1 MKKSI
6 SLVLGSGGARGYAH
20 IGVIEV
26 LLKEGYE
33 IKSISGSSMGALIG
47 ALYASGKLEEFK
59 TWVLELDLFEV
70 LKLVDFSFEKSGMI
84 KGDKVFD
91 VIATMIGNINI
102 EDLPIPYT
110 AVATDLNT
118 QKEVWFQR
126 GSLLDAVRAS
136 IAIPT
141 IFTPKEIG
149 SQLLVDG
156 GILNPLPTVP
166 LLSDRTDLTIAVN
179 LSGTALSTKALKK
192 QKKLSTF
199 EQKLSNFLEENLF
212 IKKKKS
218 INYFTILS
226 QTIEATQSLI
236 TRYELAAHQPDLIID
251 IPKNICD
258 FYDFDEAK
266 ELIAFGKD
274 QAQKKIDA
282 FHKIENER
290 S

>member
-47 ALYASGKLEEFK
+47 ALYACGKLEAFK
-59 TWVLELDLFEV
+59 EWVLSLELFDV

-91 VIATMIGNINI
+91 IIADMIGDINI

-110 AVATDLNT
+110 AVATDLVN
-118 QKEVWFQR
+118 QKEVWFQK
-126 GSLLDAVRAS
+126 GSLINAVRAS
-136 IAIPT
+136 VAIPT

-149 SQLLVDG
+149 NQLLVDG
-156 GILNPLPTVP
+156 GVLNPLPTVP

-179 LSGTALSTKALKK
+179 LNGDRVPIEKLKIRK
-192 QKKLSTF
+192 KNINTFNEKLS
-199 EQKLSNFLEENLF
+199 KFLEENF
-212 IKKKKS
+212 FMKKEKS

-226 QTIEATQSLI
+226 QTIEAAQNLI
-236 TRYELAAHQPDLIID
+236 TRYELASHQPDLIIE

-266 ELIAFGKD
+266 EVIEIGREI
-274 QAQKKIDA
+274 AQKKLDE
-282 FHKIENER
+282 FHQIR